1 MKTGSDVVDIISWD
15 VAVVPRAW
23 RVVVVVVVVVFPWW
37 WPAHADARA
46 LPRPRL
52 LVSVAVACKVLSA
65 IKTHFVIFYRRH
77 HDARPAGA
85 REELVQGDA

>member
-1 MKTGSDVVDIISWD
+1 MKTGGDVVVIISWD
-15 VAVVPRAW
+15 VA
-23 RVVVVVVVVVFPWW
+23 
-37 WPAHADARA
+37 PAHADARA

>member
-1 MKTGSDVVDIISWD
+1 MKTGGDVVVVISWD
-15 VAVVPRAW
+15 VA
-23 RVVVVVVVVVFPWW
+23 
-37 WPAHADARA
+37 PAHADARA

-52 LVSVAVACKVLSA
+52 LVSVAVACPSAVKVLSA

-77 HDARPAGA
+77 LDARLAGA